1 MSSKIV
7 YDETV
12 PPIVWRALSNQP
24 GDDAG
29 AGNERAEADFQR
41 RTKELEASIAQR
53 EAAAVERG
61 RQQGIIEGEKRGKAA
76 IEPLM
81 ARMARTIEDFAL
93 TRRALHREAEQD
105 VIKLA
110 VAIAKRIL
118 CREISLDPEVLIG
131 IARTALDRIEAREL
145 LTVRV
150 HPDDV
155 ERLTREKD
163 ALHIPRA
170 VEIAADPGLERGS
183 LVFETRQGV
192 LDASLNSQ
200 LAEIDR
206 GLADMWARRSA

>member
-7 YDETV
+7 HDQTV
-12 PPIVWRALSNQP
+12 PPFVWRTLAP
-24 GDDAG
+24 KTGDVTNSD
-29 AGNERAEADFQR
+29 NERAEAEFQWQ
-41 RTKELEASIAQR
+41 TKELEASIAQR
-53 EAAAVERG
+53 EAAAAERG
-61 RQQGIIEGEKRGKAA
+61 RQQGIIEGEKRGRAA

-93 TRRALHREAEQD
+93 TRRTLHREAEKD

-110 VAIAKRIL
+110 IAIAKRIL
-118 CREISLDPEVLIG
+118 CREVSLDPEVLIG
-131 IARTALDRIEAREL
+131 IARAALDRIEAREL

-155 ERLTREKD
+155 GSLTREKD

-170 VEIAADPGLERGS
+170 VEISGDPGLERGS

-192 LDASLNSQ
+192 LDASLTSQ

-206 GLADMWARRSA
+206 GLADMWARRGA